1 VKIIIIAV
9 QRLVA
14 ISTRLSS
21 QSNKLSR
28 LMVKLPTWKHLK
40 CSQTEFALRCW
51 KPGKMLC
58 T

>member
-21 QSNKLSR
+21 QSNK
-28 LMVKLPTWKHLK
+28 T
-40 CSQTEFALRCW
+40 
-51 KPGKMLC
+51 PGSW
-58 T
+58 